1 MRPDVPALGH
11 EAFREVSLLPVARV
25 PGRGHVFGAAGP
37 DGRFIEAFAHRWCRP
52 ASARLAAPPRRLDG
66 QVAYGG
72 LAMSH
77 FGHFLLEALSRL
89 WFLRDRP
96 ELPVVWHWIDLP
108 VAHTPWQGWME
119 QVLHLAGLGG
129 HRHVILRQPMVA
141 AEILVPAPGFV
152 PHRALH
158 PDQARALAVVAGDA
172 GAPGGRVWL
181 SRRHLPP
188 QFGRIEGEGALEA
201 LLTARGWTVLRPET
215 LPVGQQAGI
224 FAAAEVVSGF
234 AGSALHAVLL
244 QQAPR
249 ARMRPVLRPAVPM
262 RDYDIIAA
270 ARGLDHAAIAA
281 PLAAL
286 DARGSWTSYR
296 IEEVAALAAAVDAA

>member
-1 MRPDVPALGH
+1 MRPDAPALGH
-11 EAFREVSLLPVARV
+11 ETFREVTLLPVARL

-37 DGRFIEAFAHRWCRP
+37 DGAFIGAFAHRWYRP
-52 ASARLAAPPRRLDG
+52 AAAEAAEPPERLAGP
-66 QVAYGG
+66 VAYGG
-72 LAMSH
+72 MAMSH

-96 ELPVVWHWIDLP
+96 DLPVVWHWIDLP
-108 VAHTPWQGWME
+108 VAHTAWPGWLE
-119 QVLHLAGLGG
+119 EVLRLVGLGG
-129 HRHVILRQPMVA
+129 RRHIVLRRPALA
-141 AEILVPAPGFV
+141 AEILVARPGFV
-152 PHRALH
+152 PHRLLH
-158 PDQARALAVVAGDA
+158 PAQAAALAVVAGEA

-188 QFGRIEGEGALEA
+188 RFGRIAGEEVVES
-201 LLTARGWTVLRPET
+201 LLAARGWTVVRPES
-215 LPVGQQAGI
+215 LPIARQAGV

-234 AGSALHAVLL
+234 AGSAFHAVLL

-249 ARMRPVLRPAVPM
+249 ARLRPVIRPAVPM
-262 RDYDIIAA
+262 RDYEVIAA

-296 IEEVAALAAAVDAA
+296 IEDPARLAAAIEAA